1 MLGWLREWGW
11 PRGWRW
17 PRWEGWRA
25 LGVWLGWGVLVGIV
39 VLVGMGWPHPAQAGE
54 LPSLTPLLLRD
65 RLEHPISVDGRSLV
79 DLGGLDIDLRDLGP
93 DALGTLFYTHLQTR
107 LGKSRL
113 GLRLDGA
120 ILHGDLDLTRLGLR
134 VPFSGQ
140 ALDALLTLP
149 EQEQL
154 QRDRRRSRQFSR
166 LSRLLLLDDRARSSL
181 QISVWRG
188 PLSMAG
194 TTVNGTVRLGSM
206 FFLDR
211 VRLSQS
217 HITETLAAA
226 ASRFAQKLYLDQLR
240 VDGATQFRNA
250 IFLQGIRGDLA
261 YWGGPLNWQG
271 SLAEAGVNFYRAT
284 FAAPVQGERSQ
295 WNGSADFS
303 QTIWQQSTS
312 FARAQFGDALY
323 LTEAQL
329 NAPLSWRGSRFA
341 RPVNLRGATVQGSLD
356 FTNATFA
363 PGAYVNVAQLEFD
376 PETAKLAGTP
386 GQIGQLLVIPSLRGN
401 ETLLRSLIR
410 NFRNLEQITD
420 ANQVSRTQAQLI
432 AANLGQRLTGVDLNR
447 ATLAALVR
455 IGIPG
460 DAAEAV
466 IQARQIHPLAA
477 VLDLLSLDG
486 MDLAT
491 YLRVR
496 DRVTL
501 QAPTRLLDWFATALH
516 WVGLSALLLLSANG
530 TNASLVLGIGTV
542 AIAWFSGI
550 FWLVDRLRRFRSPP
564 VVPTRTE
571 TIWMA
576 GSMAIA
582 LTLGIA
588 VIAQSSDRPLLSLAT
603 LFGLIGPVPIALIT
617 QLYRQGR
624 YHNHMQSSYFVE
636 NGELRQLQLLIARLP
651 IIPRFFFYRDR
662 YMPLLW
668 DRRWNWLNY
677 YGLSL
682 NNWLKFGFNDVRLRD
697 ECVPGIVSALVW
709 YQWSLGLVYVALFLW
724 TLSRTIPGLNLLIY
738 FS

>member
-1 MLGWLREWGW
+1 MVAGLSWAS
-11 PRGWRW
+11 P
-17 PRWEGWRA
+17 
-25 LGVWLGWGVLVGIV
+25 V
-39 VLVGMGWPHPAQAGE
+39 QADP
-54 LPSLTPLLLRD
+54 LPSLTALLLRD

-79 DLGGLDIDLRDLGP
+79 DLGGLDIDLRDTTA
-93 DALGTLFYTHLQTR
+93 DAIGTQFYEQLQTR

-113 GLRLDGA
+113 GLRLDGSS
-120 ILHGDLDLTRLGLR
+120 LHGDLDLARLGLR

-140 ALDALLTLP
+140 ALDALLTPP

-181 QISVWRG
+181 QITVWRG
-188 PLSMAG
+188 PLSMVG
-194 TTVNGTVRLGSM
+194 TRVEGTVRLGSI

-217 HITETLAAA
+217 QITGSLAAA
-226 ASRFAQKLYLDQLR
+226 SSRFAQKLYLNQLR
-240 VDGATQFRNA
+240 VEGATQLRGA
-250 IFLQGIRGDLA
+250 IFLQGIRGDRA
-261 YWGGPLNWQG
+261 HWGGPLNWQG
-271 SLAEAGVNFYRAT
+271 SVAEGGVNFYRAT
-284 FAAPVQGERSQ
+284 FANLVQGERSQ

-303 QTIWQQSTS
+303 QTTWQQAAS
-312 FARAQFGDALY
+312 FERAQFGDALY
-323 LTEAQL
+323 LTEAQFQ
-329 NAPLSWRGSRFA
+329 AALSWRGSRFA
-341 RPVNLRGATVQGSLD
+341 RPVNLRGAHVQGTLD

-363 PGAYVNVAQLEFD
+363 PGSYLNVAQLEFD
-376 PETAKLAGTP
+376 PEIAKLAGTP
-386 GQIGQLLVIPSLRGN
+386 GQIGQTLVIPSLPGN

-432 AANLGQRLTGVDLNR
+432 AANLGQRLLGVDLNR
-447 ATLAALVR
+447 APLAALVR
-455 IGIPG
+455 IGLPTAE
-460 DAAEAV
+460 AAAV
-466 IQARQIHPLAA
+466 IQARQTHPLSA
-477 VLDLLSLDG
+477 VLDLLSVEG
-486 MDLAT
+486 IDLAT
-491 YLRVR
+491 YLKVR

-501 QAPTRLLDWFATALH
+501 QAPTQPLDWLATTLH
-516 WVGLSALLLLSANG
+516 WLGLSALLLLSANG
-530 TNASLVLGIGTV
+530 TSASLVLGMGTV
-542 AIAWFSGI
+542 AIAWFSGV
-550 FWLVDRLRRFRSPP
+550 FWLVDRLRRFRPPP
-564 VVPTRTE
+564 VVPTRAE
-571 TIWMA
+571 MGWMA
-576 GSMAIA
+576 GSMATGLSIGTAMIA
-582 LTLGIA
+582 H
-588 VIAQSSDRPLLSLAT
+588 SSDHPWLSLAA
-603 LFGLIGPVPIALIT
+603 LFGLIGPVPIALIA

-624 YHNHMQSSYFVE
+624 YHDQMLSSYFVE

-651 IIPRFFFYRDR
+651 IIPRFFFFRDR

-697 ECVPGIVSALVW
+697 ECVPGTVSALVW